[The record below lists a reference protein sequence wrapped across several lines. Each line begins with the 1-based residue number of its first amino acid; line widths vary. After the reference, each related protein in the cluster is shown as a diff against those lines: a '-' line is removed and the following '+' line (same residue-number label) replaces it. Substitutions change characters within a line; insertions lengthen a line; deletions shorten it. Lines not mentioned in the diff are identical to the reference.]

1 MFFNLLPASFAAW
14 AIAAS
19 TIAAMFVRPKRIAEA
34 FWACLGAA
42 LLLAFQLVSLSE
54 ALGAI
59 SKGYDVYFFLTGM
72 MVLAELARREGVFD
86 WLAVVAMRAASR
98 SRLRLFTLVYA
109 LGVAVTTL
117 LSNDATAIVL
127 TPAIYALTR
136 RAKGDPLPYLFACA
150 LIANAAS
157 FVLPISN
164 PANLVMFGSNLPPL
178 LPWLKTFLLPAGG
191 AIFATYLTI
200 RLAFRNSLRGAL
212 PDIAEDRHLS
222 AAGKVTMLG
231 IITTVGVLLFCS
243 AIGKALGF
251 PTLVSAV
258 IISLFSALWDRRV
271 LLAVVRGVS
280 WSVLPLVASLFVI
293 IESLNSAGGLRLALD
308 LLDKLNQWPTLVAN
322 ISAALGFAVGSNL
335 LNNLPV
341 GLIGANALHASYV
354 SKQLAS
360 AMLIGIDLGPNLSVT
375 GSLATILW
383 LIVLRREKLEVSA
396 WSFFKVGTIAM
407 PSALLL
413 AVLFLSPT
421 SPQREH
427 RSTANASSTAR
438 KMLYETVPMRL
449 PETTHALDQ

>member
-1 MFFNLLPASFAAW
+1 MFFNLLPASFVAW

-34 FWACLGAA
+34 FWACLGAG
-42 LLLAFQLVSLSE
+42 LLLAFRLLSLSD
-54 ALGAI
+54 ALSAI
-59 SKGYDVYFFLTGM
+59 TKGYDVYFFLSGM
-72 MVLAELARREGVFD
+72 MVLSELARREGVFE

-98 SRLRLFTLVYA
+98 SRLRLFTLVYT

-117 LSNDATAIVL
+117 LSNDAAAIVL
-127 TPAIYALTR
+127 TPAIYTLTR

-164 PANLVMFGSNLPPL
+164 PANLIMFGSNLPPL
-178 LPWLKTFLLPAGG
+178 LPWLRTFLLPAGG
-191 AIFATYLTI
+191 AIFATYVTI
-200 RLAFRNSLRGAL
+200 RLLFRNSLRGTL
-212 PDIAEDRHLS
+212 PDIAEDMHLS
-222 AAGKVTMLG
+222 TAGKVTTLG

-243 AIGKALGF
+243 ATGKALGF

-258 IISLFSALWDRRV
+258 TISLFSALWDRQV

-280 WSVLPLVASLFVI
+280 WSVLPLVAGLFVI
-293 IESLNSAGGLRLALD
+293 IESLNSAGGLRFALD
-308 LLDKLNQWPTLVAN
+308 LIAKLNQWPTLTAN

-413 AVLFLSPT
+413 AVLFLAPT

-427 RSTANASSTAR
+427 RSTANISATAR
-438 KMLYETVPMRL
+438 KEFCETVPIRL
-449 PETTHALDQ
+449 PETIHALDQ